1 VQRQDVHSKAAFERP
16 APISV
21 TCRRNGKRLYCAQS
35 ATTFTNLILP
45 KRGFVNTRTTVAAS
59 MVNVKI
65 VSLLLV
71 QHPLPREAA
80 RRHGW
85 RLRLIHMTN
94 PNSPPPRA
102 SRQHSS
108 CAHQCPLLGVKRTWR
123 FQNVISAFDP
133 KRTLSKKDSVL
144 GEERNCSIL
153 TLVGCYELQEPEAI
167 VRAGVPV

>member
-1 VQRQDVHSKAAFERP
+1 VHSKAAFERP
-16 APISV
+16 ALISV

-65 VSLLLV
+65 ASLLLV

-94 PNSPPPRA
+94 PNPPPPRA

-108 CAHQCPLLGVKRTWR
+108 CAHQCLLSGVKRTSR
-123 FQNVISAFDP
+123 FEGIMSAFDP
-133 KRTLSKKDSVL
+133 KRTSNCCPAMSAM
-144 GEERNCSIL
+144 GEKLKSPCSRHL
-153 TLVGCYELQEPEAI
+153 RVPP
-167 VRAGVPV
+167 VRSGR